1 MNNILH
7 NNYNNLRL
15 TINNDEYWDFC
26 INKDSYQTYFP
37 KKGLKEECLISYI
50 DSDDPDCVFF
60 DKLYSKTSYKWK
72 IITSL
77 CVVFYLYDITLNGH
91 QMLP

>member
-37 KKGLKEECLISYI
+37 KKG
-50 DSDDPDCVFF
+50 
-60 DKLYSKTSYKWK
+60 
-72 IITSL
+72 
-77 CVVFYLYDITLNGH
+77 
-91 QMLP
+91 